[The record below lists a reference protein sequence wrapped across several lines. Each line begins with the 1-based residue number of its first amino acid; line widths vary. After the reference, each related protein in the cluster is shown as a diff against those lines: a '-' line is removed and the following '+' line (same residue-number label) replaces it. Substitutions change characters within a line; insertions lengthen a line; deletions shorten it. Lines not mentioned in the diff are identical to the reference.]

1 MKGYSDYDYLC
12 DEPYF
17 YEGIGY
23 VKCPTLRDIRR
34 ITYGQFNIFLSY
46 ISITQKQFLET
57 FGLTEKFYSLSD
69 EEKEKNT
76 IYNLLTFGI
85 GIDADFLAY
94 MISFF
99 VMDEFSVI
107 IQNRMLFS
115 LALMRKTDEWKGIFN
130 ETGKIDN
137 SNFDEFR
144 AFLQVILGI
153 KSEKEVEKPKYKNK
167 LAQRIAEKLAK
178 HKSEQKE
185 KQTSA
190 DDDYTLPNMIVKY
203 CTHNKVGINIL
214 NVWDMTYYQFMKM
227 FLEYRMGRQ
236 ADINDMMAANSFS
249 FKNSKDYKPMEYMNK
264 IK

>member
-1 MKGYSDYDYLC
+1 MKGFSDYDYLC

-17 YEGIGY
+17 YEGIGH
-23 VKCPTLRDIRR
+23 VKCPTLREIRH

-57 FGLTEKFYSLSD
+57 FGLTEKFNSLSD

-76 IYNLLTFGI
+76 VYNLLTFGMNR
-85 GIDADFLAY
+85 ADFLAY

-99 VMDEFSVI
+99 VVDDFQYNPE
-107 IQNRMLFS
+107 QNAFLIGTYE
-115 LALMRKTDEWKGIFN
+115 KDDDGKEIFN
-130 ETGKIDN
+130 EIGKIDN

-144 AFLQVILGI
+144 EFLQVILGI

>member
-1 MKGYSDYDYLC
+1 MKGFSDYDYLC

-17 YEGIGY
+17 YEGIGH

-57 FGLTEKFYSLSD
+57 FGLTEKFNSLSD

-76 IYNLLTFGI
+76 IYNLLTCGMKR
-85 GIDADFLAY
+85 ADFLAY

-99 VMDEFSVI
+99 VVDDFQYNPK
-107 IQNRMLFS
+107 QNAFLIGTYE
-115 LALMRKTDEWKGIFN
+115 KDDDGKENFN
-130 ETGKIDN
+130 EIGKIDN

-167 LAQRIAEKLAK
+167 LAQQIAEKLAK

-203 CTHNKVGINIL
+203 CTH
-214 NVWDMTYYQFMKM
+214 
-227 FLEYRMGRQ
+227 
-236 ADINDMMAANSFS
+236 MAALMSRFRLPILVWMPRRSICVTAAPMWTVGMMSSPCFS
-249 FKNSKDYKPMEYMNK
+249 
-264 IK
+264 